1 MPVATEQTGYLRGGK
16 RRGPNLS
23 EKILIEFPQRKRLFA
38 SAVKVGGT
46 TGGIGSATSGSPG
59 AVSWSFCAS
68 VEVESEGFAAVSGSG
83 SGREETED
91 APKAG
96 EEGSGGEGE

>member
-1 MPVATEQTGYLRGGK
+1 MAPVRFFFQKNFRPRFAPIAT
-16 RRGPNLS
+16 
-23 EKILIEFPQRKRLFA
+23 I
-38 SAVKVGGT
+38 VKVGGDGAA
-46 TGGIGSATSGSPG
+46 GGIGSATSGSPG

-68 VEVESEGFAAVSGSG
+68 VEVESEGFATVSGSVEG
-83 SGREETED
+83 GEETED